1 MVLLT
6 ESGKVEANV
15 QDKLLGQNVSVSTSV
30 SRSIGS
36 PPNQSCLMYEPT
48 TSPKYGSIQGSP
60 HDVPCSIQ
68 EDFGSPQ
75 ERARR
80 NCERWS
86 YAETSE
92 MWLLIRVS
100 LLKGMYMRGNTF
112 LNAKLMCCP
121 SHRKSRDMAEIWKA
135 LTRSVQAIDHLRIL
149 YQITIPVTKI
159 LLALASGI
167 EAILK
172 ELF

>member
-48 TSPKYGSIQGSP
+48 TSPKYGSIQESP
-60 HDVPCSIQ
+60 HDVPCSMQ

-80 NCERWS
+80 NCER
-86 YAETSE
+86 
-92 MWLLIRVS
+92 
-100 LLKGMYMRGNTF
+100 
-112 LNAKLMCCP
+112 
-121 SHRKSRDMAEIWKA
+121 
-135 LTRSVQAIDHLRIL
+135 
-149 YQITIPVTKI
+149 
-159 LLALASGI
+159 
-167 EAILK
+167 
-172 ELF
+172 